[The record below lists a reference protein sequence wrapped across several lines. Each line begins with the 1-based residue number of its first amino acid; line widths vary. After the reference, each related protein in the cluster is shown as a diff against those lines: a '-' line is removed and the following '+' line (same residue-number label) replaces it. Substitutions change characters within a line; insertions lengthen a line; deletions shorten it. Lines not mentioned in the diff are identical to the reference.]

1 LLPALGGNLPA
12 QLRGIVTSPVN
23 LRGYLTMTKEL
34 FEEHLLIEQVVHSE
48 TQAVMC
54 TRAVDSSL
62 AHAANILSDW
72 AGLVIT
78 EIPQMS
84 DDKVIETACT
94 ASELE
99 RQAFRVRGA
108 CAAELKRRI
117 RARVGA
123 GDECVI
129 GKQMAKLAA
138 EVGVSARTLDDDARI
153 HEEFAG
159 SDHFRGATEIPREFF
174 RLALNAPD
182 PNEAM
187 SVAATKLA
195 SQQNYSTRDF
205 RRDVALLKAGI
216 TEKEVEELHWLS
228 LRLDAEAWGDLRAVK
243 ARFGCDDLTAVK
255 LALKALS
262 GDTGY

>member
-1 LLPALGGNLPA
+1 MNQSRYAGA
-12 QLRGIVTSPVN
+12 
-23 LRGYLTMTKEL
+23 
-34 FEEHLLIEQVVHSE
+34 VVVRREDSC
-48 TQAVMC
+48 A
-54 TRAVDSSL
+54 SSL
-62 AHAANILSDW
+62 SQASNILSDW
-72 AGLVIT
+72 AELVIA
-78 EIPQMS
+78 ELHQMN
-84 DDKVIETACT
+84 DDKVIETART

-117 RARVGA
+117 RVGVGA
-123 GDECVI
+123 GDERVI

-159 SDHFRGATEIPREFF
+159 SDHFRVATEIPREFF

-182 PNEAM
+182 PREAI

-205 RRDVALLKAGI
+205 RRDVAQFNAGNS
-216 TEKEVEELHWLS
+216 EREVEEIHWVS
-228 LRLDAEAWGDLRAVK
+228 LGLDAEVWADLQTVRAL
-243 ARFGCDDLTAVK
+243 FGCDVLTAVK
-255 LALKALS
+255 LALKRLS
-262 GDTGY
+262 HDAPGTVPHFTDGSC

>member
-1 LLPALGGNLPA
+1 
-12 QLRGIVTSPVN
+12 
-23 LRGYLTMTKEL
+23 M
-34 FEEHLLIEQVVHSE
+34 EQSRHARAAVVRREDSC
-48 TQAVMC
+48 A
-54 TRAVDSSL
+54 SSL
-62 AHAANILSDW
+62 SQASNILSDW
-72 AGLVIT
+72 AELVIA
-78 EIPQMS
+78 EVRQMS
-84 DDKVIETACT
+84 DDKIIETART

-117 RARVGA
+117 RARAGA
-123 GDECVI
+123 GDERVI

-159 SDHFRGATEIPREFF
+159 SAHFRVATEIPREFF

-205 RRDVALLKAGI
+205 RRDVALLKAGT

-228 LRLDAEAWGDLRAVK
+228 LRLDGEAWDDLRAVK
-243 ARFGCDDLTAVK
+243 ARLGCDDLAAVK
-255 LALKALS
+255 LALRRLS
-262 GDTGY
+262 SGATDTESHFTDESH